1 MSVGVGIVGAGIFGR
16 RHAQAYTGH
25 PDARL
30 LAICDIQR
38 DRAEALAAQ
47 FGGAVYT
54 DVALMLRHPGVD
66 AVSVVTPDQSHREVA
81 VAVARAGKHLLVEKP
96 LATTVEDAQAIIDSA
111 RSNGVMLMV
120 DFHNRWNPPFC
131 AARDAIKAGQIG
143 KVKYIYMRLHN
154 AITVPAEML
163 RWSGGSSV
171 VWFLGSHC
179 LDLLRWLLEAEVERV
194 SAVAG
199 SGVLKEQGIDT
210 DDYVV
215 ATLEFSGGQRATLE
229 NCWILPQGGPAIK
242 DFKSEIIGERG
253 AIYVDTSHNESL
265 VIAHPK
271 GIAYPDLFA
280 APVVAGRIDGFV
292 MKSIWHF
299 VECVRD
305 RRDPE
310 VTGVDGLRV
319 TEAGVAILRSAHE
332 GVPLDIQRPAGHER

>member
-38 DRAEALAAQ
+38 DRAEALSAQ
-47 FGGAVYT
+47 FGGTVYT
-54 DVALMLRHPGVD
+54 DVASMLLHPGLE

-81 VAVARAGKHLLVEKP
+81 VAAAQAGKHLLVEKP
-96 LATTVEDAQAIIDSA
+96 LATTVEDAQAIIDA
-111 RSNGVMLMV
+111 ATRNGVRLMV

-131 AARDAIKAGQIG
+131 AARDAIKADQIG
-143 KVKYIYMRLHN
+143 RVKYVYMRLHN

-171 VWFLGSHC
+171 IWFLGSHC
-179 LDLLRWLLEAEVERV
+179 LDLLRWLLDAEVERV

-199 SGVLKEQGIDT
+199 SGVLTAQGIKT

-215 ATLEFSGGQRATLE
+215 ATLEFSGGAKATLE
-229 NCWILPQGGPAIK
+229 HCWILPPGGPAIK
-242 DFKSEIIGERG
+242 DFKCEIIGERG
-253 AIYVDTSHNESL
+253 AIYIDTSHNESL

-271 GIAYPDLFA
+271 GINYPDLFA
-280 APVVAGRIDGFV
+280 APLVGGRVDGFV

-305 RRDPE
+305 RRDPG
-310 VTGVDGLRV
+310 VTGADGLRV
-319 TEAGVAILRSAHE
+319 TEAGVAILNSARE
-332 GVPLDIQRPAGHER
+332 GRAIPVGPVKV